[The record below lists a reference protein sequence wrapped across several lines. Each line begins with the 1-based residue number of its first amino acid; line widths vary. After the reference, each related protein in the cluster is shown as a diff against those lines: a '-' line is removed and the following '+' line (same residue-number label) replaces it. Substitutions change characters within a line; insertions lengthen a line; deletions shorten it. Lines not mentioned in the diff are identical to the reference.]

1 MQEIISIPTKSCP
14 IPANET
20 ERLEELK
27 LLNLIF
33 SAPEELY
40 DDITRIASTLT
51 GSATAVITL
60 IDENTVWFKSKL
72 GGSANEVPRCD
83 SFCQHTIMG
92 HELFEIKDARKSDL
106 FADNPMVEGEPHWR
120 YYAGVPL
127 TMPGNL
133 NVGTLCILDTKPGE
147 LTEIQK
153 QTLTFLASTVV
164 HLMTLRKSYAELT
177 TTQHMLK
184 VLQEINEDF
193 IKTPESKR
201 ELFKKMLDYV
211 LKITGS
217 EYGFIGEVF
226 LQEGRQ
232 VLRTYAITDISWNE
246 ETAALYQKHAQQ
258 GMLFTNHETLFG
270 YTLKTG
276 ETVVSND
283 PVNDPRSGGTPKGHP
298 PLKCYMGLAI
308 KDSKD
313 NLIGMMG
320 LANKKTGYTEED
332 IAFLQPFVTTC
343 GTMIIALKSLQ
354 ERALVEAENRE
365 MQQKLITAQSIAK
378 LGSWEYDMQRNEV
391 TWSDELYTI
400 YEIPKEGKVLNYKA
414 YHSRLHPDDVERN
427 DAIATQAIRSGKEF
441 TFEER
446 LLFPDGKKKTVL
458 VNGYPILNEQ
468 GEVERIQGTTQD
480 ITTRKW
486 QEEEV
491 QRFFDLAVDLFCIAS
506 NNGYF
511 LRTSRSFTTTLGYS
525 ETELREKPFLELVHP
540 EDRERTMGEIDFIL
554 RGGTSRNFENRYLS
568 KKNEYVTLSWTATF
582 DAESQLI
589 YASAKDVTER
599 KALEQNLLESQIAA
613 EKAQAKDTFLA
624 NMSHEI
630 RTPLNAIIG
639 FNDILSQTTLTEEQ
653 RRNVN
658 FIANAS
664 KTLSVLINDILDIS
678 KLESGKLDLEHEP
691 FEVEKVVRQVVQMHA
706 SKAKAKGIKLMLN
719 YDTEI
724 PDVLMGDETRL
735 SQILINLI
743 SNAIKFTES
752 GSVEV
757 RVVDAKQFEDLV
769 SVQFEVKDT
778 GIGIRKDKLDLIFER
793 FTQAESYTT
802 RIYGGTG
809 LGLNIVQSLV
819 ELHHGKLD
827 VKSEWGVGSSF
838 SFTIDYPIAGAADL
852 KSLEDGRHLLEAA
865 RLEGMNI
872 LLVEDNEHNQ
882 ILAETYLMKHHATV
896 EIAANGNIAL
906 GLLKNKSYDVIL
918 MDIQMPIMDGLA
930 TTVLL
935 RKEMRIETPVVAC
948 SAHAMASER
957 QKCREAGMNDYIS
970 KPYTEEIL
978 VNTLAKYRKAG
989 RSKEFELS
997 DDFKTVIGDLERNI
1011 SKTYADK
1018 IVGIFKQRLPHEIH
1032 LIRQAIEERDMKL
1045 MEERAHYQ
1053 AGSMSSLRFTQG
1065 YQLAHAAELAA
1076 QEKQLDKAVRGSERL
1091 MEYLSSLLHFLN
1103 TGLNESQPGEA

>member
-1 MQEIISIPTKSCP
+1 MRHDIPVKNDVLP
-14 IPANET
+14 IPDNEV
-20 ERLEELK
+20 ERLNELHALK
-27 LLNLIF
+27 LID
-33 SAPEELY
+33 SDPEELY
-40 DDITRIASTLT
+40 DDITRIAAALT
-51 GSATAVITL
+51 GSSTAVITL
-60 IDENTVWFKSKL
+60 VDENRVWFKSRM
-72 GGSANEVPRCD
+72 GGSASEVRRCD
-83 SFCQHTIMG
+83 SFCQYTIMG
-92 HELFEIKDARKSDL
+92 HELLEVKDALNDEL
-106 FADNPMVEGEPHWR
+106 FADNPLVKEEPRWR

-133 NVGTLCILDTKPGE
+133 NVGTLCILDVKPNA
-147 LTEIQK
+147 LTEVQA
-153 QTLTFLASTVV
+153 QTLKFLANTVV
-164 HLMTLRKSYAELT
+164 HLMKLRKSNAELT
-177 TTQHMLK
+177 GIQHMLK

-193 IKTPESKR
+193 IKSPDSKR
-201 ELFKKMLDYV
+201 DLFKKMLDYV

-226 LQEGRQ
+226 LQDGKQ

-276 ETVVSND
+276 ETVLSNH
-283 PVNDPRSGGTPKGHP
+283 PASDPRSGGTPKGHP

-308 KDSKD
+308 KDSKG

-320 LANKKTGYTEED
+320 LANKRTGYTEDD
-332 IAFLQPFVTTC
+332 IAYLQPFITTC

-354 ERALVEAENRE
+354 ERAQVEAENRE
-365 MQQKLITAQSIAK
+365 IYQKLLTAQSIAK
-378 LGSWEYDMQRNEV
+378 LGSWDYDMQSNEV
-391 TWSDELYTI
+391 NWSDELYTI
-400 YEIPKEGKVLNYKA
+400 YELPKEGKVLNYRA
-414 YHSRLHPDDVERN
+414 YHERLHPDDVERN
-427 DAIATQAIRSGKEF
+427 DAIATQAIRSGTEF

-446 LLFPDGKKKTVL
+446 LIFPDGRKKIVL
-458 VNGYPILNEQ
+458 VNGYPVRNEQ
-468 GEVERIQGTTQD
+468 GEVIRIQGTTQD
-480 ITTRKW
+480 ITARKW

-511 LRTSRSFTTTLGYS
+511 LRTSQSFTTALGYT
-525 ETELREKPFLELVHP
+525 ETELREKPFVDLVHP
-540 EDRERTMGEIDFIL
+540 EDRGRTLNEVDFML
-554 RGGTSRNFENRYLS
+554 RGGTSRNFENRYLCKS
-568 KKNEYVTLSWTATF
+568 GMYITLSWTATF

-599 KALEQNLLESQIAA
+599 KVLEQNLIQTQIEA
-613 EKAQAKDTFLA
+613 EKSRAKDTFLA

-639 FNDILSQTTLTEEQ
+639 FNDILSQTPLSEEQ
-653 RRNVN
+653 RKNVD

-691 FEVEKVVRQVVQMHA
+691 FEIEKVVRQVVQMHA
-706 SKAKAKGIKLMLN
+706 SKAKSKGVKLMLS

-724 PDVLMGDETRL
+724 PSVLIGDETRL
-735 SQILINLI
+735 SQILINLV
-743 SNAIKFTES
+743 SNAIKFTEK
-752 GSVEV
+752 GSVEL
-757 RVVDAKQFEDLV
+757 RVTDAKQLDDLV

-802 RIYGGTG
+802 RVYGGTG

-827 VKSEWGVGSSF
+827 VKSEWGVGSA
-838 SFTIDYPIAGAADL
+838 FTFTLDYPIATSEDL
-852 KSLEDGRHLLEAA
+852 QRLEDGQRVLETA
-865 RLEGMNI
+865 RLEGMSI

-882 ILAETYLMKHHATV
+882 ILAETYLTKHHATV
-896 EIAANGNIAL
+896 DLAANGNIAL
-906 GLLKNKSYDVIL
+906 TMLKEKSYDAIL

-935 RKEMRIETPVVAC
+935 RQEMAITTPVVAC

-957 QKCREAGMNDYIS
+957 AKCREAGMNDYIS
-970 KPYTEEIL
+970 KPYTEETL
-978 VNTLAKYRKAG
+978 VNTLAKYRKTAQP
-989 RSKEFELS
+989 RDFELS
-997 DDFKTVIGDLERNI
+997 DDFKSVIGDLERNI

-1032 LIRQAIEERDMKL
+1032 LIRQAIDERDVKL

-1065 YQLAHAAELAA
+1065 YQLAHAAEIAA
-1076 QEKQLDKAVRGSERL
+1076 QEKQLDKAISGAERL
-1091 MEYLSSLLHFLN
+1091 LVYLNNLLHFLN
-1103 TGLNESQPGEA
+1103 TGLNESQTT

>member
-1 MQEIISIPTKSCP
+1 
-14 IPANET
+14 
-20 ERLEELK
+20 
-27 LLNLIF
+27 
-33 SAPEELY
+33 
-40 DDITRIASTLT
+40 
-51 GSATAVITL
+51 
-60 IDENTVWFKSKL
+60 
-72 GGSANEVPRCD
+72 
-83 SFCQHTIMG
+83 
-92 HELFEIKDARKSDL
+92 
-106 FADNPMVEGEPHWR
+106 
-120 YYAGVPL
+120 
-127 TMPGNL
+127 
-133 NVGTLCILDTKPGE
+133 
-147 LTEIQK
+147 
-153 QTLTFLASTVV
+153 
-164 HLMTLRKSYAELT
+164 
-177 TTQHMLK
+177 
-184 VLQEINEDF
+184 
-193 IKTPESKR
+193 
-201 ELFKKMLDYV
+201 
-211 LKITGS
+211 
-217 EYGFIGEVF
+217 
-226 LQEGRQ
+226 
-232 VLRTYAITDISWNE
+232 
-246 ETAALYQKHAQQ
+246 
-258 GMLFTNHETLFG
+258 
-270 YTLKTG
+270 
-276 ETVVSND
+276 
-283 PVNDPRSGGTPKGHP
+283 
-298 PLKCYMGLAI
+298 
-308 KDSKD
+308 
-313 NLIGMMG
+313 
-320 LANKKTGYTEED
+320 
-332 IAFLQPFVTTC
+332 
-343 GTMIIALKSLQ
+343 
-354 ERALVEAENRE
+354 
-365 MQQKLITAQSIAK
+365 
-378 LGSWEYDMQRNEV
+378 
-391 TWSDELYTI
+391 
-400 YEIPKEGKVLNYKA
+400 
-414 YHSRLHPDDVERN
+414 
-427 DAIATQAIRSGKEF
+427 
-441 TFEER
+441 
-446 LLFPDGKKKTVL
+446 
-458 VNGYPILNEQ
+458 
-468 GEVERIQGTTQD
+468 GTTQD
-480 ITTRKW
+480 ITARRW

-506 NNGYF
+506 SNGYF
-511 LRTSRSFTTTLGYS
+511 LRTSRSFTTALGYS
-525 ETELREKPFLELVHP
+525 ETELREKPFVELVHP
-540 EDRERTMGEIDFIL
+540 DDRGKTLEEVDFLL
-554 RGGTSRNFENRYLS
+554 RGGTSRNFENRYLHKS
-568 KKNEYVTLSWTATF
+568 GEYVILSWTATF
-582 DAESQLI
+582 DVESHLI

-599 KALEQNLLESQIAA
+599 KELEQNLLENQIEA
-613 EKAQAKDTFLA
+613 EKSRAKDTFLA

-653 RRNVN
+653 RKNVD
-658 FIANAS
+658 FIGNAS

-691 FEVEKVVRQVVQMHA
+691 FEIEKVVRQVVHMHA

-757 RVVDAKQFEDLV
+757 RVVDAKQLEDLV

-827 VKSEWGVGSSF
+827 VKSEWGVGSTF

-852 KSLEDGRHLLEAA
+852 KSLEDGRNLLETA
-865 RLEGMNI
+865 RLEGMSI

-882 ILAETYLMKHHATV
+882 ILAETYLTKHHATV
-896 EIAANGNIAL
+896 EIASNGNIAL

-989 RSKEFELS
+989 RPMGFELS
-997 DDFKTVIGDLERNI
+997 DDFKSVIGDLERNI

-1032 LIRQAIEERDMKL
+1032 LIRQAIDERDMKL

-1076 QEKQLDKAVRGSERL
+1076 QEKQLEKAVKGSERL
-1091 MEYLSSLLHFLN
+1091 MEYLSNLLHFLN
-1103 TGLNESQPGEA
+1103 TGLNESRPGEA